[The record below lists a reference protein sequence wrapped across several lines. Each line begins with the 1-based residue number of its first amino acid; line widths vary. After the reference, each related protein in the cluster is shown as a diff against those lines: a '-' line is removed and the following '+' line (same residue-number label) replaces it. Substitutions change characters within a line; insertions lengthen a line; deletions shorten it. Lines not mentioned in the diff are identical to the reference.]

1 MLKMACILIC
11 GSPRGVCFL
20 IFLELYSKAE
30 CASVGVSYHTTK
42 GVKDSLLGS
51 GPGGEELCLLG
62 LPSLWQVL

>member
-1 MLKMACILIC
+1 M
-11 GSPRGVCFL
+11 CFL

-30 CASVGVSYHTTK
+30 CASVGVSYHTIK